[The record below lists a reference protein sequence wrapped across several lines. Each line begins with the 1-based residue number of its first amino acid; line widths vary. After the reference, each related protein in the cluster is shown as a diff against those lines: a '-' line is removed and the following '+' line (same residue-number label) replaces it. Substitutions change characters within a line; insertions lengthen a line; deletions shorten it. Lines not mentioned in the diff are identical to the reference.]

1 MEGLISPDRL
11 NDWLLLVA
19 AIVASM
25 VIFSALEKVAKLL
38 AVPLATA
45 AIALIVAKVTFG
57 VTPEHLWYSLVHV
70 FQKLSAR
77 FI

>member
-1 MEGLISPDRL
+1 MDGLISPDRL

-45 AIALIVAKVTFG
+45 AIVLIVAKVAFG
-57 VTPEHLWYSLVHV
+57 VSPEQLWYTLVHA
-70 FQKLSAR
+70 FQKFSSR